1 MKRLLI
7 LTALLPFVGFAQPIN
22 TLNTPNQPGYQI
34 PSQQRMQTQ
43 MQTQQIQQKG
53 MLNQQI
59 QQKGMLNQQLK
70 TQTQLQ
76 QQHLENQINNNSQ
89 RVLQSQPGERNPARQ
104 QMLPNT
110 NGGMLNSNRN
120 PDSSLNQQHMLP
132 ERRNGDML
140 NQPSTPQPD
149 IPLKTIGP

>member
-22 TLNTPNQPGYQI
+22 TLNNPNQPGYQI

-43 MQTQQIQQKG
+43 MQT
-53 MLNQQI
+53 QQI

-89 RVLQSQPGERNPARQ
+89 RVLQSQPGSEIPPGSKCRP
-104 QMLPNT
+104 
-110 NGGMLNSNRN
+110 
-120 PDSSLNQQHMLP
+120 
-132 ERRNGDML
+132 
-140 NQPSTPQPD
+140 TP
-149 IPLKTIGP
+149 TAGC

>member
-22 TLNTPNQPGYQI
+22 TLNNPNQPGYQI

-43 MQTQQIQQKG
+43 MQT
-53 MLNQQI
+53 QQI

-89 RVLQSQPGERNPARQ
+89 VPGGSIVGRRHIAQQANYCRAIICNTRQ
-104 QMLPNT
+104 LTLPLT
-110 NGGMLNSNRN
+110 LLR
-120 PDSSLNQQHMLP
+120 Q
-132 ERRNGDML
+132 R
-140 NQPSTPQPD
+140 
-149 IPLKTIGP
+149 

>member
-22 TLNTPNQPGYQI
+22 TLNNPNQPGYQI

-43 MQTQQIQQKG
+43 MQT
-53 MLNQQI
+53 QQI

-89 RVLQSQPGERNPARQ
+89 RVLQSQPGAKSRPAANAAQHQRRDVKQ
-104 QMLPNT
+104 QP
-110 NGGMLNSNRN
+110 
-120 PDSSLNQQHMLP
+120 
-132 ERRNGDML
+132 
-140 NQPSTPQPD
+140 
-149 IPLKTIGP
+149 

>member
-22 TLNTPNQPGYQI
+22 TLNNPNQPGYQI

-43 MQTQQIQQKG
+43 MQT
-53 MLNQQI
+53 QQI

-89 RVLQSQPGERNPARQ
+89 RVLQSQPGAKSRLAANAAQHQRRDVKQ
-104 QMLPNT
+104 QP
-110 NGGMLNSNRN
+110 
-120 PDSSLNQQHMLP
+120 
-132 ERRNGDML
+132 
-140 NQPSTPQPD
+140 
-149 IPLKTIGP
+149 

>member
-22 TLNTPNQPGYQI
+22 TLNNPNQPGYQI

-53 MLNQQI
+53 MLNQQ
-59 QQKGMLNQQLK
+59 LK

-76 QQHLENQINNNSQ
+76 QQHLENQINNKAGVAVTAGGAKSRPAANAAQHQ
-89 RVLQSQPGERNPARQ
+89 RRDVKQQP
-104 QMLPNT
+104 
-110 NGGMLNSNRN
+110 
-120 PDSSLNQQHMLP
+120 
-132 ERRNGDML
+132 
-140 NQPSTPQPD
+140 
-149 IPLKTIGP
+149 

>member
-1 MKRLLI
+1 MKRLLL

-22 TLNTPNQPGYQI
+22 TLNNPNQPGYQI

-43 MQTQQIQQKG
+43 MQT
-53 MLNQQI
+53 QQI

-89 RVLQSQPGERNPARQ
+89 RVLQSQPGGAKSRPAANAAQHQRRDVKQ
-104 QMLPNT
+104 QP
-110 NGGMLNSNRN
+110 
-120 PDSSLNQQHMLP
+120 
-132 ERRNGDML
+132 
-140 NQPSTPQPD
+140 
-149 IPLKTIGP
+149 

>member
-22 TLNTPNQPGYQI
+22 TLNNPNQPGYPI
-34 PSQQRMQTQ
+34 PSEQRM
-43 MQTQQIQQKG
+43 QIQQKG
-53 MLNQQI
+53 KLH
-59 QQKGMLNQQLK
+59 QQLK

>member
-1 MKRLLI
+1 MKRLLL

-22 TLNTPNQPGYQI
+22 TLNNPNQPGYQI
-34 PSQQRMQTQ
+34 PSQQ
-43 MQTQQIQQKG
+43 
-53 MLNQQI
+53 
-59 QQKGMLNQQLK
+59 GMLNQQLK